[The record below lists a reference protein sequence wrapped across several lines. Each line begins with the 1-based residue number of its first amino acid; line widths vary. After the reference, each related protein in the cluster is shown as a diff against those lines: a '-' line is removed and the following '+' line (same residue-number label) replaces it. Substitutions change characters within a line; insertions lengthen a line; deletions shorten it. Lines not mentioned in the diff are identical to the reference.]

1 MKIPQRRA
9 ASRTSSSLTS
19 VVEQSAVEGH
29 IPNNS
34 EIEAQLK
41 IIGKQSAIS
50 KAFYQAKLEKTTHDL
65 KSSNEIVEVL
75 QQELEEATA
84 KRAENQKRVEEAKNK
99 REMEAERLQ
108 VRKLRLEIL
117 SYCLET
123 DFKGGIMGCINLS
136 DEGHFLIESHQELTL
151 IRKRLEDIHKLFLK
165 AKKAEESKI
174 YEMRKQA
181 VLMKHDAASKYILF
195 QKYNHI

>member
-1 MKIPQRRA
+1 MKTPQRRA
-9 ASRTSSSLTS
+9 ASGTSSSSPTS
-19 VVEQSAVEGH
+19 VVEQSVVQSR
-29 IPNNS
+29 IPNHS

-41 IIGKQSAIS
+41 SIAKQSASS
-50 KAFYQAKLEKTTHDL
+50 KVLYQANLEKVKHDL
-65 KSSNEIVEVL
+65 KESNATIEVL
-75 QQELEEATA
+75 QQMLAEAKA
-84 KRAENQKRVEEAKNK
+84 KRAENQKCVEEAKSK
-99 REMEAERLQ
+99 REMEAERLE

-123 DFKGGIMGCINLS
+123 DSMGEIMKCTNLS
-136 DEGHFLIESHQELTL
+136 NKGESHQELTV

-181 VLMKHDAASKYILF
+181 VIMKRDAASKYIWF
-195 QKYNHI
+195 QQYNQI